1 MSHFDSALG
10 SSAPRYAHKRSMNPS
25 SSSSSNRK
33 QSIKFEIELPMNMS
47 CADLMDNSDYESD
60 YEIGRFTRSNSNRRS
75 IQIKQPRQTN
85 STNFNDS
92 GNQTICFKISI
103 DNNMGS
109 HRKSS
114 SVRSVE
120 KAFSISS
127 GVASSGYSSSMS
139 TSSHSLQYMDNESN
153 NNAFCSNYSLNSY
166 SSKPQTPQAVTSYKQ
181 ENIYDKLSYNNINKR
196 RYSLASV
203 SSSSAESNQS
213 ESDIYEEITNFTH
226 GEIQQKHVIPM
237 VNTPKVHTYCNEQ
250 IQKPKVAKTASLFR
264 ARKDYT
270 VNEIFQNVK
279 CFKEEASKQEEQVA
293 SVSKTS
299 RSVNILKQLFESN
312 VSKKSKQVGPS
323 GQEHNAPMA
332 LTRKLEPSNQHVYVN
347 EKISSAV
354 IV

>member
-1 MSHFDSALG
+1 
-10 SSAPRYAHKRSMNPS
+10 
-25 SSSSSNRK
+25 
-33 QSIKFEIELPMNMS
+33 MNMS
-47 CADLMDNSDYESD
+47 CADLMDNSDFESD
-60 YEIGRFTRSNSNRRS
+60 YEISRFTRSNSSRRS

-85 STNFNDS
+85 NTNFNDS
-92 GNQTICFKISI
+92 ANKTICFKISI

-109 HRKSS
+109 HRKAS
-114 SVRSVE
+114 SVRPVE

-166 SSKPQTPQAVTSYKQ
+166 HSKPQTPQSVTSYKQ

-213 ESDIYEEITNFTH
+213 ESDIYEEITNFTQ
-226 GEIQQKHVIPM
+226 GEIQQKHVTPM
-237 VNTPKVHTYCNEQ
+237 VQERANTSKVHTYCNEQ
-250 IQKPKVAKTASLFR
+250 IQKPAVANTASLFR

-270 VNEIFQNVK
+270 VNEIFRNAK

-312 VSKKSKQVGPS
+312 VSKKSKQVTSS
-323 GQEHNAPMA
+323 GNVQKHNTPMA
-332 LTRKLEPSNQHVYVN
+332 MTRKLEPTHQHVYVN